1 MKKIF
6 AIGLT
11 LVLLIGTAFPSFAL
25 GLSSEK
31 EEVVYG
37 VLGFDGT
44 VEKIY
49 VVNSF
54 KGGTITD
61 YGDYSK
67 VNNMSS
73 SEKITHEGDT
83 VTIDTKADRFY
94 YQGTLETKKL
104 PWDIK
109 IGYQL
114 NQKKVSNTQLSGKS
128 GDLTITLS
136 TTPNTS
142 VNSAFYENYMLQIS
156 LVLDTNKCTEINSP
170 HATLANAGKNKVIT
184 HTVMPGKNA
193 DITISA
199 KVEDFSMSGFE
210 IAALPLIM
218 TIELP
223 DTEGL
228 TLGIN
233 SLLNGVNS
241 LNTGVERLS
250 GGIDKSYLGIQK
262 IKGGSLDFG
271 KGLTQLNGNSNQIIS
286 ASAQINQALNSILA
300 GLEVGDFNQDEIAQL
315 STSLR
320 GITLALNQISM
331 GLQSLKTGYSQA
343 YALLDASI
351 AAIPTEDV
359 DPSTLYA
366 AIGVDVDLNAKLDEL
381 MGYYAAAKTVKQTYA
396 GIKTAFDAVEQGLD
410 SSLQSSFPASIS
422 TIAVGL
428 SVMADGID
436 QSISGSDIVAQ
447 LQQLKEGLS
456 RLSTNYGQFHA
467 GLGEYA
473 GGLKLLSSNYGE
485 FDSGLKAFT
494 EGMSELNSG
503 GKELSQGTGK
513 LSDAVAELPTIIETE
528 IDKIASQYDKSD
540 FVPVSFVSEK
550 NIKITAVQ
558 FVIKTASVEVPKDL
572 QTENQIPVK
581 QNFWQKLFKLFGL

>member
-1 MKKIF
+1 MKKII

-11 LVLLIGTAFPSFAL
+11 FVLLFGIDFTSFAL

-31 EEVVYG
+31 DEVVYG
-37 VLGFDGT
+37 VLDFDGT
-44 VEKIY
+44 VEEIY

-83 VTIDTKADRFY
+83 VTIDTKVDRFY

-109 IGYQL
+109 IKYQL
-114 NQKKVSNTQLSGKS
+114 NHKEVSNTQLSGKS

-156 LVLDTNKCTEINSP
+156 LVLDADKCSQINSP
-170 HATLANAGKNKVIT
+170 HASLANAGKNKIIT

-193 DITISA
+193 NITISA
-199 KVEDFSMSGFE
+199 KVKDFSMSGFE
-210 IAALPLIM
+210 IAALPLTM
-218 TIELP
+218 SIEFP
-223 DTEGL
+223 DTKGL
-228 TLGIN
+228 TLGMDKL
-233 SLLNGVNS
+233 SSGVNS
-241 LNTGVERLS
+241 LNLGVKNLS
-250 GGIDKSYLGIQK
+250 EGIDKSYLGIQK
-262 IKGGSLDFG
+262 LKTGSMDFG
-271 KGLTQLNGNSNQIIS
+271 KGLAQLNGNSNQIIS
-286 ASAQINQALNSILA
+286 ASTQINQAISGIFA
-300 GLEVGDFNQDEIAQL
+300 GLEAGDFDQNEIAQL

-320 GITLALNQISM
+320 EIAVALNQITTGM
-331 GLQSLKTGYSQA
+331 QSLKTGFSQA

-351 AAIPTEDV
+351 ATIPTQDV

-366 AIGVDVDLNAKLDEL
+366 AIGGDVDLNAKLDEL
-381 MGYYAAAKTVKQTYA
+381 MDYYATAKTVKQTYG

-422 TIAVGL
+422 TIAAGL

-436 QSISGSDIVAQ
+436 
-447 LQQLKEGLS
+447 
-456 RLSTNYGQFHA
+456 
-467 GLGEYA
+467 
-473 GGLKLLSSNYGE
+473 
-485 FDSGLKAFT
+485 
-494 EGMSELNSG
+494 
-503 GKELSQGTGK
+503 
-513 LSDAVAELPTIIETE
+513 
-528 IDKIASQYDKSD
+528 
-540 FVPVSFVSEK
+540 
-550 NIKITAVQ
+550 
-558 FVIKTASVEVPKDL
+558 
-572 QTENQIPVK
+572 
-581 QNFWQKLFKLFGL
+581 